1 MPYDFNP
8 EYSTNSIWRNEDMSR
23 CLTADLDNM
32 DAILSSLQSGK
43 ANATHTH
50 SEYAE
55 VNHTHDGYAEANHI
69 HDGYAEIDHVHDGYA
84 EADHTHSQ
92 YALAT
97 DVSDLED
104 KVGDTT
110 VASQISTAIA
120 SKADANHSHTE
131 YAEVDHSHSGYALE
145 SHEHTGY
152 AEVSHGHSEYAN
164 ADHAHTDYAAS
175 THTHTE
181 YAASNHA
188 HSYNDL
194 SDLPTIPTALPANGG
209 NADTV
214 DGKHASEFALATDVA
229 ALQTLVGDT
238 GVAEQIS
245 TAVASKANV
254 AHTHAIADIANLS
267 TELDSKYE
275 KPSTGISKTDLASDV
290 QASLGKA
297 DTAVQSLSG
306 YATESYVDAKVAG
319 LVDTAP
325 EALNTLNELA
335 AALGD
340 DPNFSATVATQIGG
354 KVDKVTGKELSSNDY
369 TDAEKTKLAGIETG
383 ANKTVV
389 DSALSSTST
398 NPVQNK
404 VINAAISNLNTLVG
418 DTAVS
423 SQISTAIAN
432 KVDKVSGKGLSTND
446 YTTAE
451 KNKLAGIAAGAE
463 VNQNAFSNV
472 VVGSTTISADA
483 KTDTLTF
490 VAGSNIT
497 LTPDATND
505 KITIAATNT
514 VYTHPT
520 YTAKNSG
527 LYKVAIDGTGH
538 VSGTTA
544 VAKSDITA
552 LGIPAQD
559 TTYSAATTSTA
570 GLMSASDKSKL
581 DGIATGANK
590 ITVDS
595 ALSSTSTNPVQNKV
609 INSAISNLNAL
620 VGDTAVST
628 QISNAIANKAN
639 ASHTHSAATT
649 SAAGFMSAS
658 DKSKLD
664 GIAAGANAYTL
675 PAATSS
681 ALGGVKVGSNI
692 TNSSGTISLTKANVT
707 SALGYT
713 PPTTNTTY
721 SAATTSAAGL
731 MSAADKV
738 KLDGIATGA
747 NKITVDSALSSSSTN
762 PVQNKVVNSAI
773 SNLNTLFAKLS
784 NPNLLI
790 NGDFQVWQRGQSFSN
805 IENCYV
811 ADRWLIKNA
820 KAKTSAVVKSTDVPS
835 GQPMA
840 QSIKLTETTEENSYL
855 RYCFDGALKGT
866 YTVSFWYKTSA
877 AFNSFIYDNGSWVH
891 LGKLTTL
898 NSWQKATFT
907 FTATSATYLSV
918 IHAMSIG
925 TTYITGVKLEYGSIA
940 TPFIPRLYVEE
951 LAMCQRYFFRLQ
963 SAYPFTMTQRA
974 SANTYSLMSIPLP
987 VPLRGQPTIKFSNV
1001 SLLKNGTDGTSVS
1014 VTGVTCAGY
1023 SQMGVTLRM
1032 VIGSNYEA
1040 GTPYFLALPNSGYID
1055 FDAEIY

>member
-8 EYSTNSIWRNEDMSR
+8 EYSTNSIWRNEDMGR

-50 SEYAE
+50 DEYAE
-55 VNHTHDGYAEANHI
+55 VNHT
-69 HDGYAEIDHVHDGYA
+69 HDGYA

-131 YAEVDHSHSGYALE
+131 YAEVDHIHSGYAASEHSHTGYALE
-145 SHEHTGY
+145 NHEHTGY
-152 AEVSHGHSEYAN
+152 AATSHSHSEYAN
-164 ADHAHTDYAAS
+164 ADHTHTDYAAS

-254 AHTHAIADIANLS
+254 AHAHAIADITNLS

-306 YATESYVDAKVAG
+306 YATESYVDTKVAG

-340 DPNFSATVATQIGG
+340 DPNFAATVATQIGG

-369 TDAEKTKLAGIETG
+369 TDVEKTKLAGIETG

-423 SQISTAIAN
+423 
-432 KVDKVSGKGLSTND
+432 
-446 YTTAE
+446 
-451 KNKLAGIAAGAE
+451 
-463 VNQNAFSNV
+463 
-472 VVGSTTISADA
+472 
-483 KTDTLTF
+483 
-490 VAGSNIT
+490 
-497 LTPDATND
+497 
-505 KITIAATNT
+505 
-514 VYTHPT
+514 
-520 YTAKNSG
+520 
-527 LYKVAIDGTGH
+527 
-538 VSGTTA
+538 
-544 VAKSDITA
+544 
-552 LGIPAQD
+552 
-559 TTYSAATTSTA
+559 
-570 GLMSASDKSKL
+570 
-581 DGIATGANK
+581 
-590 ITVDS
+590 
-595 ALSSTSTNPVQNKV
+595 
-609 INSAISNLNAL
+609 
-620 VGDTAVST
+620 T

-639 ASHTHSAATT
+639 TNHTHSAATT

-658 DKSKLD
+658 DKSKLN

-681 ALGGVKVGSNI
+681 ALGGVKVGNNI

-721 SAATTSAAGL
+721 SAATTSASGL

-773 SNLNTLFAKLS
+773 SNLNTLFTKLS

-805 IENCYV
+805 IANCYA

-820 KAKTSAVVKSTDVPS
+820 KANTSSVAKSTDVPS
-835 GQPMA
+835 GQPMT
-840 QSIKLTETTEENSYL
+840 QSIKLVETSEENSYL
-855 RYCFDGALKGT
+855 RYCFDSAIKGT

-1023 SQMGVTLRM
+1023 SQIGVTLRM